1 MNSILSR
8 LKEARQRLGLTRT
21 AMAKSIG
28 LTPQA
33 YSQWERGQSTLPDVR
48 LFQIC
53 NIHGISSKWIETG
66 AGDMFQLKS
75 SKGEF
80 TKEALIDVGVEMFKA
95 LPFMYRDIL
104 LSLAQRIVSDANI
117 RNESPSNDKSEIEQE
132 STIGS
137 VQ

>member
-8 LKEARQRLGLTRT
+8 LREARKCLGLTQS

-53 NIHGISSKWIETG
+53 TIHGISPKWIKTG
-66 AGDMFQLKS
+66 AGDMFQLKI
-75 SKGEF
+75 SKGEI
-80 TKEALIDVGVEMFKA
+80 TKEALIDIGVKMFKA
-95 LPFMYRDIL
+95 LPCMYKDIL
-104 LSLAQRIVSDANI
+104 LSVARRIVSDADV
-117 RNESPSNDKSEIEQE
+117 RNEPSSNDELEIEQE
-132 STIGS
+132 SIIGS

>member
-1 MNSILSR
+1 MNSIISR
-8 LKEARQRLGLTRT
+8 LREARKCLGLTQT

-53 NIHGISSKWIETG
+53 TIHGISSKWIETG

-80 TKEALIDVGVEMFKA
+80 TKEALIDVGVKMFKA
-95 LPFMYRDIL
+95 LPYVYRDIL
-104 LSLAQRIVSDANI
+104 LSVARRIVSDADV
-117 RNESPSNDKSEIEQE
+117 RNEQSSNGEHEIEQE

-137 VQ
+137 VK

>member
-1 MNSILSR
+1 MNNILNR
-8 LKEARQRLGLTRT
+8 LREARKSLGLTQT

-28 LTPQA
+28 LTTQA
-33 YSQWERGQSTLPDVR
+33 YSQWERGQSNLPDVR

-53 NIHGISSKWIETG
+53 TIHGISSKWIKTG
-66 AGDMFQLKS
+66 AGDMFQIKS
-75 SKGEF
+75 SQGEF
-80 TKEALIDVGVEMFKA
+80 TKEALINVGVEMFKA

-104 LSLAQRIVSDANI
+104 FSIAQKIVSDTNV
-117 RNESPSNDKSEIEQE
+117 RNESPSNEEYEIEQE

>member
-8 LKEARQRLGLTRT
+8 LKEARRCLGLTQT

-53 NIHGISSKWIETG
+53 TIHGISPKWIKTG
-66 AGDMFQLKS
+66 AGEMFQLKT
-75 SKGEF
+75 SKGEI
-80 TKEALIDVGVEMFKA
+80 TKEALIDVGVKMFKA
-95 LPFMYRDIL
+95 LPRMYKDIL
-104 LSLAQRIVSDANI
+104 LSIARRIVSDADV
-117 RNESPSNDKSEIEQE
+117 RNEPSSNNEREIEQE
-132 STIGS
+132 PTTDS
-137 VQ
+137 VK

>member
-1 MNSILSR
+1 MNNILSR
-8 LKEARQRLGLTRT
+8 LREARKCLGLTQT

-28 LTPQA
+28 TTPQA

-66 AGDMFQLKS
+66 AGDMFQRKS

-95 LPFMYRDIL
+95 LPFMYKDIL
-104 LSLAQRIVSDANI
+104 LSVARRIVSDADV
-117 RNESPSNDKSEIEQE
+117 RNESPSNNEHEIKQE
-132 STIGS
+132 LTTDS
-137 VQ
+137 VK

>member
-1 MNSILSR
+1 MNNILNR
-8 LKEARQRLGLTRT
+8 LREARKSLGLTQT

-28 LTPQA
+28 LTTQA
-33 YSQWERGQSTLPDVR
+33 YSQWERGQSNLPDVR

-53 NIHGISSKWIETG
+53 TIHGISSKWIKTG
-66 AGDMFQLKS
+66 AGDMFQIKS
-75 SKGEF
+75 SQGEF
-80 TKEALIDVGVEMFKA
+80 TKEALINVGVEMFKA

-104 LSLAQRIVSDANI
+104 LSIARRIVSDTNV
-117 RNESPSNDKSEIEQE
+117 RNESPSNEEYEIEQE